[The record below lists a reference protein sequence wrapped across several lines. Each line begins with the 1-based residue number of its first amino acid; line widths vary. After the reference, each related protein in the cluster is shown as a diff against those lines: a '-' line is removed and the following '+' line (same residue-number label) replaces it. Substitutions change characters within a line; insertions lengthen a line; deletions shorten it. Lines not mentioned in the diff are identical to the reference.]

1 MVAFG
6 YRFGPVG
13 RLLGVALLVVAL
25 DACADG
31 NMTPSTMNSAA
42 PLAVRDASSSRGTI
56 LAIRPTEAGVAGAG
70 TSVLDRLA
78 KTAAASPA
86 AAGTGRP
93 ANGGQTMEFVVRE
106 ESGATVAV
114 VQTNE
119 VGFRVGERVMI
130 LRGADHTYL
139 SRTGV

>member
-31 NMTPSTMNSAA
+31 NMTPGTMNSAA
-42 PLAVRDASSSRGTI
+42 PLAVRDASPSRGTI

-70 TSVLDRLA
+70 RPS
-78 KTAAASPA
+78 TAHRPRGVGRQKV
-86 AAGTGRP
+86 AG
-93 ANGGQTMEFVVRE
+93 
-106 ESGATVAV
+106 
-114 VQTNE
+114 
-119 VGFRVGERVMI
+119 
-130 LRGADHTYL
+130 
-139 SRTGV
+139 RTKA